1 MKKPKQ
7 FLAIITL
14 HEEDML
20 AEIVKEQ
27 GEEFEQDNVKSYI
40 QDECNWVNESG
51 FSISVLRE
59 IEEGES
65 FEK

>member
-14 HEEDML
+14 HEEDTL
-20 AEIVKEQ
+20 AETVKEQ
-27 GEEFEQDNVKSYI
+27 DEEFDQNNIKGYI

-65 FEK
+65 FKQ

>member
-1 MKKPKQ
+1 MKKQ

-20 AEIVKEQ
+20 AQIVKEK
-27 GEEFEQDNVKSYI
+27 GEEFDKDDVKLHI

-59 IEEGES
+59 IGEGET
-65 FEK
+65 FK